1 MLEKLCRICPNTASW
16 ERPTGNKEESGGFA
30 GANGFGIEEWLTRK
44 EWLLSGYNGLLES
57 WRYAHITALW
67 TKNNAYV
74 GQDMRIYLFTYD
86 KGAWLVGYI
95 NQAHLIDE
103 DEAAWATEQF
113 RRNGWLDAMRQDV
126 KAIRGNVDIL
136 SDKAVQAS
144 PLGYVSMRFKPDS
157 LHFLPEPTCYEEL
170 ALYRG
175 LWLGY

>member
-126 KAIRGNVDIL
+126 KASEEMWTSCRIR
-136 SDKAVQAS
+136 
-144 PLGYVSMRFKPDS
+144 PCR
-157 LHFLPEPTCYEEL
+157 L
-170 ALYRG
+170 ALWGMSACVSSRIVCISCRSPSD
-175 LWLGY
+175 LL

>member
-74 GQDMRIYLFTYD
+74 GQDMRIYLFRECPAYTLLY
-86 KGAWLVGYI
+86 
-95 NQAHLIDE
+95 
-103 DEAAWATEQF
+103 QF
-113 RRNGWLDAMRQDV
+113 SPKDTGQSKV
-126 KAIRGNVDIL
+126 K
-136 SDKAVQAS
+136 
-144 PLGYVSMRFKPDS
+144 
-157 LHFLPEPTCYEEL
+157 
-170 ALYRG
+170 
-175 LWLGY
+175 

>member
-86 KGAWLVGYI
+86 K
-95 NQAHLIDE
+95 
-103 DEAAWATEQF
+103 
-113 RRNGWLDAMRQDV
+113 
-126 KAIRGNVDIL
+126 
-136 SDKAVQAS
+136 
-144 PLGYVSMRFKPDS
+144 
-157 LHFLPEPTCYEEL
+157 
-170 ALYRG
+170 
-175 LWLGY
+175 